1 MFVSSAYAAASTT
14 ETIVAQGETQAH
26 TETVAPGTTPDAHA
40 TETHSETGVAHE
52 KAVFPPFDSSH
63 FASQILWLALTF
75 AVFYLFLSRVVLPRI
90 GGIIETRRDRIATD
104 LDQAARMKQDSDD
117 ALAAYEQE
125 LADAK
130 KKAGGIAQT
139 AHDEAKAKSDAEQS
153 KISAELEKKLSDAEA
168 SIAAIKDKAMKEVG
182 TIAEDTAAEIVK
194 KIVGGTVDKA
204 SISAA
209 VKAVR
214 G

>member
-1 MFVSSAYAAASTT
+1 MFVSSAYAASTT
-14 ETIVAQGETQAH
+14 ETIAQTDTHGTAETA
-26 TETVAPGTTPDAHA
+26 VPGATPDAHA
-40 TETHSETGVAHE
+40 TDTHAETGVPHQQG
-52 KAVFPPFDSSH
+52 VFPPFDSSH

-75 AVFYLFLSRVVLPRI
+75 AVFYLFLSRVILPRI

-104 LDQAARMKQDSDD
+104 LDQAARMKQESDE
-117 ALAAYEQE
+117 AFAAYEQE

-139 AHDEAKAKSDAEQS
+139 ARDEAKAKADAEQAEV
-153 KISAELEKKLSDAEA
+153 SAALEKKLSDAEA
-168 SIAAIKDKAMKEVG
+168 SIAAIKDKAMNEVG
-182 TIAEDTAAEIVK
+182 TIAEDTAFEIIR
-194 KIVGGTVDKA
+194 KILGGSIDKA

>member
-1 MFVSSAYAAASTT
+1 
-14 ETIVAQGETQAH
+14 VA
-26 TETVAPGTTPDAHA
+26 
-40 TETHSETGVAHE
+40 
-52 KAVFPPFDSSH
+52 
-63 FASQILWLALTF
+63 
-75 AVFYLFLSRVVLPRI
+75 LPRI

-104 LDQAARMKQDSDD
+104 LDQAARMKQESDE
-117 ALAAYEQE
+117 ALASYDQE

-130 KKAGGIAQT
+130 KRAGNIAQT
-139 AHDEAKAKSDAEQS
+139 AHDEAKAKSDAEQA

-168 SIAAIKDKAMKEVG
+168 SIAVIKDKAMKEVG

>member
-1 MFVSSAYAAASTT
+1 MFVSSAHAASTT
-14 ETIVAQGETQAH
+14 ETIVAQTDTHGAAGTA
-26 TETVAPGTTPDAHA
+26 APAASDAHA
-40 TETHSETGVAHE
+40 TETHTETGVAHE
-52 KAVFPPFDSSH
+52 KAVFPPFDTTH
-63 FASQILWLALTF
+63 FASQVLWLALTF
-75 AVFYLFLSRVVLPRI
+75 AAFYLFLSRVILPRL

-104 LDQAARMKQDSDD
+104 LDQAARMKQDSDE

-130 KKAGGIAQT
+130 KKAGSIAQT
-139 AHDEAKAKSDAEQS
+139 AQDEAKAKSDSEMA
-153 KISAELEKKLSDAEA
+153 KITAELEQKLSEAEA

-182 TIAEDTAAEIVK
+182 TIAEDTATEIVN
-194 KIVGGTVDKA
+194 KIIGGNVDKA
-204 SISAA
+204 SVSAA